1 MPIPQPT
8 PKESESDFISRCMA
22 DDKAVEEFPDSP
34 QRFAV
39 CNTQWMENKFQEIR
53 THLYNNK

>member
-8 PKESESDFISRCMA
+8 PQETKDEFIQRCMA
-22 DDKAVEEFPDSP
+22 DDKAVEEFPDNS

-53 THLYNNK
+53 TKLYNNK

>member
-1 MPIPQPT
+1 MPLPQPT
-8 PKESESDFISRCMA
+8 PQETKDEFIQRCMA
-22 DDKAVEEFPDSP
+22 DEKAVEEFPDNS

-39 CNTQWMENKFQEIR
+39 CNTQWMDTKFQEIR